1 MIGNSTSAFL
11 KVFDADTNI
20 YNPSRNAVLFM
31 TYCLLAVKTGAEEP
45 RDCTIKKI
53 KGDVSNTDGDYCN
66 LVYIGL

>member
-53 KGDVSNTDGDYCN
+53 KGDVSNTDDYCN

>member
-11 KVFDADTNI
+11 NIFDADTNI
-20 YNPSRNAVLFM
+20 YSPSRNAVLFV
-31 TYCLLAVKTGAEEP
+31 TYCLLAVKTGEEP

-53 KGDVSNTDGDYCN
+53 KGDVSNTDDYCN